1 MDGRYVSHD
10 EQLKTIDMMT
20 VVTPPNANPNSEFA
34 DIGRLEAP
42 ACSSEM
48 ISIGKTNNKRRD
60 FYIVQVLLVK
70 VTTLF

>member
-1 MDGRYVSHD
+1 
-10 EQLKTIDMMT
+10 MT
-20 VVTPPNANPNSEFA
+20 VVTPRNANPNSEFA
-34 DIGRLEAP
+34 DIGTLEAP